1 MACAPLI
8 TTHLVVTPRG
18 GVGGLGKW
26 VNSLLFSIG
35 VALGGVEHNI
45 QTPCEGGGSEIFLKG
60 VQPITRAEDHAEWIP
75 VPELKTSSAW
85 GILFFISGTNES
97 RGIFPIPPSVGPPT
111 AVFAPYSL

>member
-1 MACAPLI
+1 MRLRFFSCGAPRVLNFFLVRIKFVACAPLI

-60 VQPITRAEDHAEWIP
+60 VRSENTERH
-75 VPELKTSSAW
+75 
-85 GILFFISGTNES
+85 
-97 RGIFPIPPSVGPPT
+97 
-111 AVFAPYSL
+111 